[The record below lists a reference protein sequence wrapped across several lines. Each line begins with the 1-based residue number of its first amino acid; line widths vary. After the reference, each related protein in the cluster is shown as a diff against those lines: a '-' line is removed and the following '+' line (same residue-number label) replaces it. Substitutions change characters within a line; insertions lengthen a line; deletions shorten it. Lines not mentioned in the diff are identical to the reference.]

1 MFGRS
6 IKTVPLFELF
16 AHVIPVKSLFLDP
29 VIDHIASLAVNFQGP
44 LILDM
49 GIETAFRF
57 TPGTEEGLAMVHESS
72 PHAGPLGPGGQN
84 IHPHD
89 LPISILDEK
98 VAQND
103 LPLGRHKQ
111 EMLLPC
117 LAVVL
122 QHRARRLADERNI
135 VLERGHAAGADPGN
149 VRQSSP

>member
-57 TPGTEEGLAMVHESS
+57 TPGTEEGLAMVHELSLIHICSVLATGSFSVEAGSAANATGARVSS
-72 PHAGPLGPGGQN
+72 MH
-84 IHPHD
+84 
-89 LPISILDEK
+89 
-98 VAQND
+98 
-103 LPLGRHKQ
+103 RH
-111 EMLLPC
+111 
-117 LAVVL
+117 
-122 QHRARRLADERNI
+122 RNPDKSRFFI
-135 VLERGHAAGADPGN
+135 GLFSFLSDFIWGSRV
-149 VRQSSP
+149 

>member
-1 MFGRS
+1 MKILVAPLSDPLPAKGNVICPRDCHSRVFYRRRNSEPCRRKTLCKWISIHRAFSHSAFSYSNIPADAGMFGRS

-72 PHAGPLGPGGQN
+72 PHAGPLGPS
-84 IHPHD
+84 
-89 LPISILDEK
+89 L
-98 VAQND
+98 
-103 LPLGRHKQ
+103 
-111 EMLLPC
+111 M
-117 LAVVL
+117 
-122 QHRARRLADERNI
+122 RR
-135 VLERGHAAGADPGN
+135 
-149 VRQSSP
+149 